1 MSNFE
6 TAKSINHEIIKKL
19 SEIQT
24 LIEDSSTER
33 YHHLF
38 LGIQLVKAFNSGLF
52 EEVDAL
58 DDIVRKGVLLNEIN
72 PSQFVYIDES
82 LQQAKDEIEES
93 LEDDEIDHNSILP
106 LDEEDEDEDEDIYD
120 EMAKIYE
127 DEDEF

>member
-6 TAKSINHEIIKKL
+6 TAKKVNHEIIAKL
-19 SEIQT
+19 GEIQSM
-24 LIEDSSTER
+24 IEDSETER

-58 DDIVRKGVLLNEIN
+58 DDIIRKGQLLNETS
-72 PSQFVYIDES
+72 PSQFVYIDEA
-82 LQQAKDEIEES
+82 LQNAKDEIEEA
-93 LEDDEIDHNSILP
+93 LEDDEIDHTKILP
-106 LDEEDEDEDEDIYD
+106 L
-120 EMAKIYE
+120 E